1 MFSLVNIELYKIF
14 KKWRTYIGF
23 IAIGILVPIIHIAM
37 LFEGKN
43 TIDFMTQ
50 NIQQSFVFVG
60 NLLNGY
66 FLSYI
71 ILTSLAIHIP
81 FLIALVAGDLLAGEA
96 TAGTYRLLLTRPI
109 SRTQVVTAKFLAG
122 VIYTNLLILWLA
134 FMSLVVGIIIFGT
147 GELLV
152 ISSQTV
158 LIFEKSDILW
168 RFICAYA
175 FASLGMTVIASLA
188 FLFSS
193 LVENAIGPIVSTM
206 AVIIVFL
213 IISAIQIDFFQTIK
227 PYLFT
232 NYILSW
238 RLLFDNPVNV
248 TEILKA
254 VLILM
259 AHIVVF
265 YSLTLYL
272 FKRKD
277 ILT

>member
-1 MFSLVNIELYKIF
+1 MMTLISIELYKIF

-23 IAIGILVPIIHIAM
+23 IAIGLLISIIHISM
-37 LFEGKN
+37 IFEGKN
-43 TIDFMTQ
+43 TIDFMTR
-50 NIQQSFVFVG
+50 NIQQNFIFVG

-71 ILTSLAIHIP
+71 ILNSLAIHIP
-81 FLIALVAGDLLAGEA
+81 FLTVLVAGDLLAGEA
-96 TAGTYRLLLTRPI
+96 TAGTYRLLLTRPV
-109 SRTQVVTAKFLAG
+109 SRVQIVTAKFIAAI
-122 VIYTNLLILWLA
+122 IYTSLLILWLA

-152 ISSQTV
+152 LGSPTII
-158 LIFEKSDILW
+158 IFEKSDILW
-168 RFICAYA
+168 RFLCAYA
-175 FASLGMTVIASLA
+175 FAFLGMSVIAGLA

-193 LVENAIGPIVSTM
+193 LVENAIGPIVGSM
-206 AVIIVFL
+206 AVIIVFI
-213 IISAIQIDFFQTIK
+213 IISAIQIDLFQAIK

-232 NYILSW
+232 NYIMSW
-238 RLLFDNPVNV
+238 RHFFDSPID
-248 TEILKA
+248 TSDILESI
-254 VLILM
+254 LILL
-259 AHIVVF
+259 AHLVFF